1 MKNPKLTPI
10 TRINK
15 FFGSEDYNLE
25 IAMGREFIEGDQN
38 ITVIL
43 YRVDRVNTQA
53 DGLYGEGTINGIRYF
68 APVELK
74 VMPILEKAENQVYN
88 KAQGTMRNLQDGK
101 LTLGLYEAQLN
112 ELKVEVSVGDY
123 IGYPVTETD
132 IRYFSVADDGKKNF
146 DNPHTIF
153 GYRAA
158 FRTLI
163 CSPVDNTEFK
173 AI

>member
-1 MKNPKLTPI
+1 
-10 TRINK
+10 
-15 FFGSEDYNLE
+15 
-25 IAMGREFIEGDQN
+25 MGREFIEGDQN

-43 YRVDRVNTQA
+43 YRVDRANTQA

-74 VMPILEKAENQVYN
+74 VIPIIAEAENQVYN
-88 KAQGTMRNLQDGK
+88 KAQGTMRNLQDGS
-101 LTLGLYEAQLN
+101 LTIGLYEAQLK
-112 ELKVEVSVGDY
+112 ELKVEISVGDY
-123 IGYPVTETD
+123 IGYPVTESD
-132 IRYFSVADDGKKNF
+132 IRYFSVSNDGKKNF
-146 DNPHTIF
+146 DNVHTLM

-158 FRTLI
+158 FRTIL